1 MRSWRSDNRKG
12 FSHSKFCLHTKS
24 PISSLKPLTKGEE
37 RARVI
42 SASGFAPECSLKALK
57 SLFLLSSLVSPFL
70 CLQDWIRVQ
79 FVLTGKTLGIPSKR
93 SSPISVVFQI
103 PLASSASYG
112 LLHYPQSLLTLP
124 FPPIILHLECL
135 LACHPNEMDL
145 KSWIICSWNYSKFF
159 SKFLCIFS
167 RLWKI
172 FDNDSQWSL

>member
-24 PISSLKPLTKGEE
+24 PVSSLKPLTKGEE

-103 PLASSASYG
+103 PLFPLQVMVSYIT
-112 LLHYPQSLLTLP
+112 LRVYSLCL
-124 FPPIILHLECL
+124 FHPIILHLECL

-145 KSWIICSWNYSKFF
+145 MSWIICSWNYSKFF